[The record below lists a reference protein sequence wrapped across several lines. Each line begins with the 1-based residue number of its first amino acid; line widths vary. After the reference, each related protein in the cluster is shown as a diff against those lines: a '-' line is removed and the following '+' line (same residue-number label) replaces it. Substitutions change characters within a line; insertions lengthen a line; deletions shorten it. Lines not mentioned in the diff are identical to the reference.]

1 MHTFIHTQIHLYT
14 HKRRNLSKSHLTSWS
29 NDASRT
35 YWPTVAWHKHQKK
48 QESHSV
54 CKCNFPENDW
64 ATVYILLGFQTH
76 DKKRPL
82 GLCLVYNAA
91 LLMPRCVS
99 SVRFIH
105 CSRAGRGQGLIK
117 QLHLT
122 LLNNAQLLLITQ
134 QANWQ
139 QNESSSN

>member
-1 MHTFIHTQIHLYT
+1 
-14 HKRRNLSKSHLTSWS
+14 
-29 NDASRT
+29 
-35 YWPTVAWHKHQKK
+35 
-48 QESHSV
+48 
-54 CKCNFPENDW
+54 
-64 ATVYILLGFQTH
+64 
-76 DKKRPL
+76 
-82 GLCLVYNAA
+82 
-91 LLMPRCVS
+91 MPRCVS

-139 QNESSSN
+139 QNESSSNSYVQAQQPPDNIDGGSKHKHVQLPTVSEDASEQNVN